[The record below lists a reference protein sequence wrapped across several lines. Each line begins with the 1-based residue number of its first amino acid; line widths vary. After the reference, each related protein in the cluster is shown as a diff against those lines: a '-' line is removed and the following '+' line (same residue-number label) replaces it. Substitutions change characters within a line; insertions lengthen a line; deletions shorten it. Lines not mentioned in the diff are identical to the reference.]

1 MAQIE
6 KEELNSLQDAIRKLN
21 ESKIIFSEI
30 SIQAH
35 QAQLEIF
42 KNSEILSGIQKGLE
56 TKYGNI
62 SVDINTG
69 EYESVAE
76 EAETVQE

>member
-35 QAQLEIF
+35 QAQLPFHFRERSHSQDQYPSF
-42 KNSEILSGIQKGLE
+42 
-56 TKYGNI
+56 
-62 SVDINTG
+62 
-69 EYESVAE
+69 
-76 EAETVQE
+76 